1 MPPNQKRWMLSKY
14 ATTIK
19 GMFVCP
25 IVACGGLAAVSTLT
39 TRSVTGLLSPPTLLK
54 DTIRFPRAALGSA
67 ANRPVIEVPVTESRD
82 RRKTPPPL
90 TKIRI
95 RPGTKLE
102 PVNVRGIDVP
112 GKRTSGEMMCTPGL
126 AVMLTAN
133 RLMDCGTPDGS
144 KNWNVP
150 EACCGDALKSTN

>member
-14 ATTIK
+14 ATTDK

-25 IVACGGLAAVSTLT
+25 IIVCCGLAVVSTLI

-54 DTIRFPRAALGSA
+54 DTIRFPRVALGSA
-67 ANRPVIEVPVTESRD
+67 ANRPATEVPVTESSD

-112 GKRTSGEMMCTPGL
+112 GKRTSGEMICTLGL
-126 AVMLTAN
+126 AVVSTAN
-133 RLMDCGTPDGS
+133 RLMDCCTPDGS

-150 EACCGDALKSTN
+150 ETGCADALKSTN